1 MEYLL
6 IAVILYFIVQVTGNL
21 VYLLRGQGSGAATDE
36 QSSGRSSS
44 RRPSPGQDESPRA
57 DPRYWGEDIE
67 DATWHDLPD

>member
-21 VYLLRGQGSGAATDE
+21 VHLLRGSGSDSG
-36 QSSGRSSS
+36 SSGPSSTRRRSQA
-44 RRPSPGQDESPRA
+44 QDESTRA
-57 DPRYWGEDIE
+57 DPRFWGEDIE